1 MLSKHSIY
9 ALLCG
14 TLMLA
19 SCSHDEPAAPDATTV
34 EASFSV
40 DVADAIPT
48 RGSDGLNS
56 ALGGAQNLGDKNLN
70 YILALYEVADNNTLI
85 LSDFCQIS
93 DTDGD
98 GERFSPMVT
107 LGKTYTMVALAHF
120 GDRLTL
126 TDAQKADYLKAMPV
140 AGVFN
145 DEAEDFYVATKTARF
160 TADNLQHALTLKR
173 PYAKLRIVATDY
185 PAAAT
190 ISSVSIDYGTNT
202 LFNHFDALTQQFS
215 LDATATGSST
225 LTASQYN
232 TSDADT
238 AKTIVADYFP
248 VNTVSPTT
256 YLSAFTVTV
265 TLRGGSSFSRFSRT
279 FNDIPLQRN
288 ALTTLSGTF
297 FSSQS
302 QMKCDVT
309 ND

>member
-48 RGSDGLNS
+48 RSSDALYS
-56 ALGGAQNLGDKNLN
+56 ALGGAQNLGTKNLN

-185 PAAAT
+185 PDAAT

-202 LFNHFDALTQQFS
+202 LFNRFDALTQQFS
-215 LDATATGSST
+215 DATVSPT
-225 LTASQYN
+225 LTASQYSL
-232 TSDADT
+232 TDAAT

-248 VNTVSPTT
+248 VNAAT
-256 YLSAFTVTV
+256 YLQAFTVTV
-265 TLRGGSSFSRFSRT
+265 TLNDDSHSRFSRT
-279 FNDIPLQRN
+279 FSDIPLRRN
-288 ALTTLSGTF
+288 ALTTLSGAF
-297 FSSQS
+297 FSSRS
-302 QMKCDVT
+302 SMKCDVT
-309 ND
+309 CE

>member
-19 SCSHDEPAAPDATTV
+19 SCNHDEPAAPDATTV

-56 ALGGAQNLGDKNLN
+56 ALGGVQNLGANKLN
-70 YILALYEVADNNTLI
+70 YILALYEVVDNNTLI

-93 DTDGD
+93 DTEGD

-145 DEAEDFYVATKTARF
+145 NEAEDFYVATKTARF

-190 ISSVSIDYGTNT
+190 ISSVSIDYGSNT
-202 LFNHFDALTQQFS
+202 LFNRFDALTQQFS
-215 LDATATGSST
+215 LDATVSPT
-225 LTASQYN
+225 LTASQYSL
-232 TSDADT
+232 TDAAT

-248 VNTVSPTT
+248 VNADT
-256 YLSAFTVTV
+256 YLQAFTVTV
-265 TLRGGSSFSRFSRT
+265 TLNDDSHSRFSRT
-279 FNDIPLQRN
+279 FSDIPLRRN
-288 ALTTLSGTF
+288 ALTTLSGAF
-297 FSSQS
+297 FSLPSP
-302 QMKCDVT
+302 MKCDVT
-309 ND
+309 CD

>member
-1 MLSKHSIY
+1 MNIKHSLY
-9 ALLCG
+9 GLLCG

-19 SCSHDEPAAPDATTV
+19 SCSNDEPTAPGAQTV
-34 EASFSV
+34 EASFSLNIAGE
-40 DVADAIPT
+40 VAT
-48 RGSDGLNS
+48 RAGNGDSS
-56 ALGGAQNLGDKNLN
+56 LGGAENLGAEKLN
-70 YILALYEVADNNTLI
+70 YILALYEVADNNALI
-85 LSDFCQIS
+85 LSDFCQVS
-93 DTDGD
+93 DSDGD
-98 GERFSPMVT
+98 GEHFSPMVT
-107 LGKTYTMVALAHF
+107 LGKTYMMVALAHF
-120 GDRLTL
+120 GDKRNIA
-126 TDAQKADYLKAMPV
+126 DADKAYYLKAMPIE
-140 AGVFN
+140 N
-145 DEAEDFYVATKTARF
+145 IINSEAEDFYVATKTARF
-160 TADNLQHALTLKR
+160 TVDNLQHALTLKR

-202 LFNHFDALTQQFS
+202 LFNRFDALTQHFS
-215 LDATATGSST
+215 DATVSQT
-225 LTASQYN
+225 LTAEQYI
-232 TSDADT
+232 DAYDAT

-265 TLRGGSSFSRFSRT
+265 TLQGGSSFSRT

-302 QMKCDVT
+302 PMKYDVT

>member
-19 SCSHDEPAAPDATTV
+19 SCSHDEPAAPDATIV

-40 DVADAIPT
+40 DVSDVIPT
-48 RGSDGLNS
+48 RGSDALNS
-56 ALGGAQNLGDKNLN
+56 ALGGAKNLN

-98 GERFSPMVT
+98 GERFSPMVS

-160 TADNLQHALTLKR
+160 TADNLHHALTLKR

-202 LFNHFDALTQQFS
+202 LFNRFDALTQQFS
-215 LDATATGSST
+215 LDATVSQT
-225 LTASQYN
+225 LTASQYSV
-232 TSDADT
+232 TDVAT

-248 VNTVSPTT
+248 VNADT
-256 YLSAFTVTV
+256 YLQAFTVTV
-265 TLRGGSSFSRFSRT
+265 TLNDNSQFSRT
-279 FNDIPLQRN
+279 FSDIPLRRN
-288 ALTTLSGTF
+288 ALTTLSGAF
-297 FSSQS
+297 FSSRS
-302 QMKCDVT
+302 PMKYDVT
-309 ND
+309 CD

>member
-19 SCSHDEPAAPDATTV
+19 SCSYDEPAAPDATTV

-56 ALGGAQNLGDKNLN
+56 ALGGAQNLGAKNLN

-190 ISSVSIDYGTNT
+190 ISSVSINYGSNT
-202 LFNHFDALTQQFS
+202 LFNRFNALTQQFS
-215 LDATATGSST
+215 LDATVSPT
-225 LTASQYN
+225 LTASQYSV
-232 TSDADT
+232 TDAAT

-248 VNTVSPTT
+248 VNADT
-256 YLSAFTVTV
+256 YLQAFTVTV
-265 TLRGGSSFSRFSRT
+265 TLNDDSQFSRT
-279 FNDIPLQRN
+279 FSDIPLRRN
-288 ALTTLSGTF
+288 ALTTLSGAF
-297 FSSQS
+297 FSSPS
-302 QMKCDVT
+302 PMKCDVT
-309 ND
+309 CE

>member
-126 TDAQKADYLKAMPV
+126 SDAQKADYLKAMPI

-202 LFNHFDALTQQFS
+202 LFNRFDALTQQFS
-215 LDATATGSST
+215 LDATVSQT
-225 LTASQYN
+225 LTASQY
-232 TSDADT
+232 SAADAAT

-248 VNTVSPTT
+248 VNVDT
-256 YLSAFTVTV
+256 YLKAFTVTV
-265 TLRGGSSFSRFSRT
+265 TLNDDYHSQFSRT
-279 FNDIPLQRN
+279 FSDIPLRRN
-288 ALTTLSGTF
+288 ALTTLSGAF
-297 FSSQS
+297 CSSPPP
-302 QMKCDVT
+302 MKCDVT
-309 ND
+309 CD

>member
-48 RGSDGLNS
+48 RGSDALNS
-56 ALGGAQNLGDKNLN
+56 ALGGAKNLN

-98 GERFSPMVT
+98 GERFSPMVS

-145 DEAEDFYVATKTARF
+145 DEAEDFYVATKTVRF

-185 PAAAT
+185 PHAAT

-202 LFNHFDALTQQFS
+202 LFNRFNALTQQFS
-215 LDATATGSST
+215 DATVSQI
-225 LTASQYN
+225 LTAEQY
-232 TSDADT
+232 SDAVAAT

-248 VNTVSPTT
+248 VNANVDT
-256 YLSAFTVTV
+256 YLQAFTVTV
-265 TLRGGSSFSRFSRT
+265 TLNDNSRFSRT
-279 FNDIPLQRN
+279 FSDIPLRRN
-288 ALTTLSGTF
+288 ALTTLSGAF
-297 FSSQS
+297 FSLPSP
-302 QMKCDVT
+302 MKYDVT
-309 ND
+309 CDCRS

>member
-1 MLSKHSIY
+1 MNIKHSLY
-9 ALLCG
+9 GLLCG

-19 SCSHDEPAAPDATTV
+19 SCSSDEPTAPSAQTV
-34 EASFSV
+34 EASFSLNIAGE
-40 DVADAIPT
+40 VAT
-48 RGSDGLNS
+48 RAGNGDSS
-56 ALGGAQNLGDKNLN
+56 LGGADAENLGAENLN
-70 YILALYEVADNNTLI
+70 YILALYEVAEKDALI
-85 LSDFCQIS
+85 LSDFCQVS
-93 DTDGD
+93 DRDGD

-126 TDAQKADYLKAMPV
+126 TDAQKTDYLKAMPV

-185 PAAAT
+185 PDAAT

-202 LFNHFDALTQQFS
+202 LFNRFDALTQQFS
-215 LDATATGSST
+215 DATISQP

-248 VNTVSPTT
+248 VNADT
-256 YLSAFTVTV
+256 YLSTFKVTV
-265 TLRGGSSFSRFSRT
+265 TLNGKSFSRT

-288 ALTTLSGTF
+288 ALTTLSGAF

>member
-9 ALLCG
+9 ALLCS

-19 SCSHDEPAAPDATTV
+19 SCSLDEPAAPDATTV

-40 DVADAIPT
+40 YVADAIPT
-48 RGSDGLNS
+48 RGSDALNS
-56 ALGGAQNLGDKNLN
+56 ALGGAQNLGADKLN

-120 GDRLTL
+120 GDKRNI
-126 TDAQKADYLKAMPV
+126 TDADKADYLKAMPI

-160 TADNLQHALTLKR
+160 TADNLHHALTLKR

-185 PAAAT
+185 PDAAT
-190 ISSVSIDYGTNT
+190 ISKVSINYGTNT
-202 LFNHFDALTQQFS
+202 LFNRFDALTQQFS
-215 LDATATGSST
+215 LDDAVSPT
-225 LTASQYN
+225 LRASQYI
-232 TSDADT
+232 DADGAT

-248 VNTVSPTT
+248 VNANADT
-256 YLSAFTVTV
+256 YLQAFTVTV
-265 TLRGGSSFSRFSRT
+265 TLNDNSHSQFSRT
-279 FNDIPLQRN
+279 FSDIPLRRN
-288 ALTTLSGTF
+288 ALTTLSGAF
-297 FSSQS
+297 FSSPS
-302 QMKCDVT
+302 PMKCDVT
-309 ND
+309 CD

>member
-56 ALGGAQNLGDKNLN
+56 ALGGAQNLGAKNLN

-190 ISSVSIDYGTNT
+190 ISSVSINYGSNT
-202 LFNHFDALTQQFS
+202 LFNRFNALTQQFS
-215 LDATATGSST
+215 LDATVSPT
-225 LTASQYN
+225 LTASQYSV
-232 TSDADT
+232 TDAAT

-248 VNTVSPTT
+248 VNADT
-256 YLSAFTVTV
+256 YLQAFTVTV
-265 TLRGGSSFSRFSRT
+265 TLNDDSQFSRT
-279 FNDIPLQRN
+279 FSDIPLRRN
-288 ALTTLSGTF
+288 ALTTLSGAF
-297 FSSQS
+297 FSSLS
-302 QMKCDVT
+302 PMKCDVT
-309 ND
+309 CD

>member
-48 RGSDGLNS
+48 RGSDALNS
-56 ALGGAQNLGDKNLN
+56 ALGGAKNLN

-98 GERFSPMVT
+98 GERFSPMVS

-160 TADNLQHALTLKR
+160 TADNLHHALTLKR

-202 LFNHFDALTQQFS
+202 LFNRFNALTQQFS
-215 LDATATGSST
+215 DATVSQI
-225 LTASQYN
+225 LTAEQY
-232 TSDADT
+232 SDAVAAT

-248 VNTVSPTT
+248 VNANVDT
-256 YLSAFTVTV
+256 YLQAFTVTV
-265 TLRGGSSFSRFSRT
+265 TLNDNSRFSRT
-279 FNDIPLQRN
+279 FSDIPLRRN
-288 ALTTLSGTF
+288 ALTTLSGAF
-297 FSSQS
+297 FSSPS
-302 QMKCDVT
+302 PMKCDVT
-309 ND
+309 CD

>member
-1 MLSKHSIY
+1 MNIKHSLY
-9 ALLCG
+9 GLLCG

-19 SCSHDEPAAPDATTV
+19 SCSNDEPTAPSAQTV
-34 EASFSV
+34 EASFSLNIAG
-40 DVADAIPT
+40 DIAT
-48 RGSDGLNS
+48 RAGNSDS
-56 ALGGAQNLGDKNLN
+56 SRGGAENLGADKLN
-70 YILALYEVADNNTLI
+70 YILALYEVADDNTLI
-85 LSDFCQIS
+85 LSDFCQVS
-93 DTDGD
+93 DRDGD

-107 LGKTYTMVALAHF
+107 LGKTYMMVALAHF

-126 TDAQKADYLKAMPV
+126 TDAEKADYLKAMPIE
-140 AGVFN
+140 N
-145 DEAEDFYVATKTARF
+145 IINSEAEDFYVATKTARF
-160 TADNLQHALTLKR
+160 TVDNLQHALTLKR

-185 PAAAT
+185 PDAAT

-202 LFNHFDALTQQFS
+202 LFNRFDALTQQFS
-215 LDATATGSST
+215 LDATGSST

-232 TSDADT
+232 DT
-238 AKTIVADYFP
+238 VNASAKTIIADYFP

-265 TLRGGSSFSRFSRT
+265 TLQGGSSISRT

-302 QMKCDVT
+302 PMKCDVT

>member
-48 RGSDGLNS
+48 RGSDALNS
-56 ALGGAQNLGDKNLN
+56 ALGGANNLGANKLN

-173 PYAKLRIVATDY
+173 PYAKLRVVATDY

-202 LFNHFDALTQQFS
+202 LFNRFDALTQQFS
-215 LDATATGSST
+215 DATVSQT
-225 LTASQYN
+225 LTAEQY
-232 TSDADT
+232 SDATDAT

-248 VNTVSPTT
+248 VNANVDT
-256 YLSAFTVTV
+256 YLQAFTVTV
-265 TLRGGSSFSRFSRT
+265 TLNGKPFSRT
-279 FNDIPLQRN
+279 FSDIPLRRN
-288 ALTTLSGTF
+288 ALTTLSGAF
-297 FSSQS
+297 FSSRS
-302 QMKCDVT
+302 SMKCDVT
-309 ND
+309 CD

>member
-48 RGSDGLNS
+48 RGANKLNS
-56 ALGGAQNLGDKNLN
+56 ALGGAQNLGAKNLN

-126 TDAQKADYLKAMPV
+126 SDAQKADYLKAMPV

-145 DEAEDFYVATKTARF
+145 SEAEDFYVATKTARF
-160 TADNLQHALTLKR
+160 TADNLQHTRSNSEELRFHTLH
-173 PYAKLRIVATDY
+173 L
-185 PAAAT
+185 
-190 ISSVSIDYGTNT
+190 
-202 LFNHFDALTQQFS
+202 
-215 LDATATGSST
+215 
-225 LTASQYN
+225 
-232 TSDADT
+232 
-238 AKTIVADYFP
+238 
-248 VNTVSPTT
+248 
-256 YLSAFTVTV
+256 
-265 TLRGGSSFSRFSRT
+265 
-279 FNDIPLQRN
+279 
-288 ALTTLSGTF
+288 
-297 FSSQS
+297 
-302 QMKCDVT
+302 
-309 ND
+309 

>member
-56 ALGGAQNLGDKNLN
+56 ALGGAQNLGAKNLN

-126 TDAQKADYLKAMPV
+126 SDAQKADYLKAMPV

-145 DEAEDFYVATKTARF
+145 DESEDFYVATKTARF

-190 ISSVSIDYGTNT
+190 ISKVSIDYGTNT
-202 LFNHFDALTQQFS
+202 LFNRFDALTQQFS
-215 LDATATGSST
+215 DATVSPT
-225 LTASQYN
+225 LTASQYSV
-232 TSDADT
+232 TDAAT

-248 VNTVSPTT
+248 VNANVDT
-256 YLSAFTVTV
+256 YLQAFTVTV
-265 TLRGGSSFSRFSRT
+265 TLNDKSQFSRT
-279 FNDIPLQRN
+279 FSDIPLRRN
-288 ALTTLSGTF
+288 ALTTLSGAF
-297 FSSQS
+297 FSSPS
-302 QMKCDVT
+302 PMKCDVT
-309 ND
+309 CE

>member
-1 MLSKHSIY
+1 MNIKHSLY
-9 ALLCG
+9 GLLCG

-19 SCSHDEPAAPDATTV
+19 SCGHDEPAAPDATTV

-48 RGSDGLNS
+48 RGSDALNS
-56 ALGGAQNLGDKNLN
+56 ALGGAHNLGANKLN
-70 YILALYEVADNNTLI
+70 YILALYEVADNTLI

-93 DTDGD
+93 DTEGD
-98 GERFSPMVT
+98 GEHFSPMVT

-126 TDAQKADYLKAMPV
+126 TDAQKADYLKTMPI

-145 DEAEDFYVATKTARF
+145 DESEDFYVATKTARF
-160 TADNLQHALTLKR
+160 TVDNLQHALTLKR
-173 PYAKLRIVATDY
+173 PYAKLRIVATDWNQS
-185 PAAAT
+185 A
-190 ISSVSIDYGTNT
+190 IQSVTVDYADNT
-202 LFNHFDALTQQFS
+202 LFSQFNALTNQFS
-215 LDATATGSST
+215 IGSTTKTIS
-225 LTASQYN
+225 ASQYN
-232 TSDADT
+232 TSDDPT

-265 TLRGGSSFSRFSRT
+265 TLNDKSFSRT

>member
-1 MLSKHSIY
+1 MNIKHSLY
-9 ALLCG
+9 GLLCG

-19 SCSHDEPAAPDATTV
+19 SCSSDEPTAPSAQTV
-34 EASFSV
+34 EASFSLNIAGE
-40 DVADAIPT
+40 VAT
-48 RGSDGLNS
+48 RAGNGNS
-56 ALGGAQNLGDKNLN
+56 SLGGAQNLGAKNLN

-85 LSDFCQIS
+85 LSDFCQVS
-93 DTDGD
+93 DRDGD

-107 LGKTYTMVALAHF
+107 LGKTYMMVALAHF
-120 GDRLTL
+120 GDKRNIA
-126 TDAQKADYLKAMPV
+126 DKAGYLKAMPIE
-140 AGVFN
+140 N
-145 DEAEDFYVATKTARF
+145 IINSEAEDFYVATKTARF
-160 TADNLQHALTLKR
+160 TVDNLQHALTLKR
-173 PYAKLRIVATDY
+173 PYAKLRIVATDWNQS
-185 PAAAT
+185 A
-190 ISSVSIDYGTNT
+190 IESVEVNYADNT
-202 LFNHFDALTQQFS
+202 LFSQFNLLTNQFS
-215 LDATATGSST
+215 IDSATKTIS
-225 LTASQYN
+225 ASQYN
-232 TSDADT
+232 TSDDPT

-265 TLRGGSSFSRFSRT
+265 TLEGGSSFSRT

>member
-56 ALGGAQNLGDKNLN
+56 ALGGAQNLGAKNLN

-190 ISSVSIDYGTNT
+190 ISSVSINYGSNT
-202 LFNHFDALTQQFS
+202 LFNRFNALTQQFS
-215 LDATATGSST
+215 LDATVSPT
-225 LTASQYN
+225 LTASQYSV
-232 TSDADT
+232 TDAAT

-248 VNTVSPTT
+248 VNADT
-256 YLSAFTVTV
+256 YLQAFTVTV
-265 TLRGGSSFSRFSRT
+265 TLNDNSQFSRT
-279 FNDIPLQRN
+279 FSDIPLRRN
-288 ALTTLSGTF
+288 ALTTLSGAF
-297 FSSQS
+297 FSSPS
-302 QMKCDVT
+302 PMKCDVT
-309 ND
+309 CE

>member
-19 SCSHDEPAAPDATTV
+19 SCSHDEPAAPDATIV

-40 DVADAIPT
+40 DVSDVIPT
-48 RGSDGLNS
+48 RGSDALNS
-56 ALGGAQNLGDKNLN
+56 ALGGAKNLN

-202 LFNHFDALTQQFS
+202 LFNRFNALTQQFS
-215 LDATATGSST
+215 DATVSQI
-225 LTASQYN
+225 LTAEQY
-232 TSDADT
+232 SDAVAAT

-248 VNTVSPTT
+248 VNANVDT
-256 YLSAFTVTV
+256 YLQAFTVTV
-265 TLRGGSSFSRFSRT
+265 TLNDNSRFSRT
-279 FNDIPLQRN
+279 FSDIPLRRN
-288 ALTTLSGTF
+288 ALTTLSGAF
-297 FSSQS
+297 FSLPSP
-302 QMKCDVT
+302 MKYDVT
-309 ND
+309 CD

>member
-56 ALGGAQNLGDKNLN
+56 ALGGAHNLGANKLN

-98 GERFSPMVT
+98 GERFSPMVS

-160 TADNLQHALTLKR
+160 TADNLHHALTLKR

-202 LFNHFDALTQQFS
+202 LFNRFNALTQQFS
-215 LDATATGSST
+215 DATVSQI
-225 LTASQYN
+225 LTAEQY
-232 TSDADT
+232 SDAVAAT

-248 VNTVSPTT
+248 VNANVDT
-256 YLSAFTVTV
+256 YLQAFTVTV
-265 TLRGGSSFSRFSRT
+265 TLNDNSRFSRT
-279 FNDIPLQRN
+279 FSDIPLRRN
-288 ALTTLSGTF
+288 ALTTLSGAF
-297 FSSQS
+297 FSLPSP
-302 QMKCDVT
+302 MKYDVT
-309 ND
+309 CD

>member
-1 MLSKHSIY
+1 MNIKHSLY
-9 ALLCG
+9 GLLCG

-19 SCSHDEPAAPDATTV
+19 SCSNDEPTAPGAQTV
-34 EASFSV
+34 EASFSLNIAGE
-40 DVADAIPT
+40 VAT
-48 RGSDGLNS
+48 RAGNGDSS
-56 ALGGAQNLGDKNLN
+56 LGGAQNLGAENLN

-85 LSDFCQIS
+85 LSDFCQVS
-93 DTDGD
+93 DSDGD

-126 TDAQKADYLKAMPV
+126 TDAGKANYLKAMPIE
-140 AGVFN
+140 N
-145 DEAEDFYVATKTARF
+145 IINSEAEDFYVATKTARF

-185 PAAAT
+185 PDAAT

-202 LFNHFDALTQQFS
+202 LFNRFDALTQQFS
-215 LDATATGSST
+215 DATVSST

-232 TSDADT
+232 TSDEPT

-265 TLRGGSSFSRFSRT
+265 TFNDNTSFSRT
-279 FNDIPLQRN
+279 FSDIPLHRN

-297 FSSQS
+297 FSSPS
-302 QMKCDVT
+302 QMKYDVT

>member
-19 SCSHDEPAAPDATTV
+19 SCGHDEPAAPDATTV

-56 ALGGAQNLGDKNLN
+56 ALGGAQNLGTKNLN
-70 YILALYEVADNNTLI
+70 YILALYEVAENDTLI

-145 DEAEDFYVATKTARF
+145 DESEDFYVATKTARF

-185 PAAAT
+185 PDAAT
-190 ISSVSIDYGTNT
+190 ISSISINYGTNT
-202 LFNHFDALTQQFS
+202 LFNRFDALTQQFS
-215 LDATATGSST
+215 LDATVSQT
-225 LTASQYN
+225 LTASQY
-232 TSDADT
+232 SDAVDAT

-248 VNTVSPTT
+248 VNADT
-256 YLSAFTVTV
+256 YLQAFTVTV
-265 TLRGGSSFSRFSRT
+265 TLNDNSQFSRT
-279 FNDIPLQRN
+279 FSDIPLRRN
-288 ALTTLSGTF
+288 ALTTLSGAF
-297 FSSQS
+297 FSSPS
-302 QMKCDVT
+302 PMKCDVT
-309 ND
+309 CD

>member
-19 SCSHDEPAAPDATTV
+19 SCNHDEPAAPDATTV

-40 DVADAIPT
+40 DVAGAIPT

-56 ALGGAQNLGDKNLN
+56 ALGGAQNLGAQNLN

-126 TDAQKADYLKAMPV
+126 SDAQKADYLKAMPV

-190 ISSVSIDYGTNT
+190 ISKVSIDYGTNT
-202 LFNHFDALTQQFS
+202 LFNRFDALTQQFS
-215 LDATATGSST
+215 DATVSPT
-225 LTASQYN
+225 LTASQYSV
-232 TSDADT
+232 TDAAT

-248 VNTVSPTT
+248 VNANADT
-256 YLSAFTVTV
+256 YLQAFTVTV
-265 TLRGGSSFSRFSRT
+265 TLNDNSQFSRT
-279 FNDIPLQRN
+279 FSDIPLRRN
-288 ALTTLSGTF
+288 ALTTLSGAF
-297 FSSQS
+297 FSSPS
-302 QMKCDVT
+302 PMKCDVT
-309 ND
+309 CE